1 MGILIRKN
9 CKFVFGLKFATSTI
23 KKKTTKYISPNVL
36 ISGRTGVKPE
46 IIYLRVFGGG
56 NF

>member
-1 MGILIRKN
+1 
-9 CKFVFGLKFATSTI
+9 
-23 KKKTTKYISPNVL
+23 L

-56 NF
+56 NFWGPPRVLAS